1 MLVPS
6 NSSVLQ
12 LHLLLQL
19 GSRLRRLRE
28 SQELST
34 VEMASRAGISRA
46 TLRAVEAGDPTTSI
60 GTYLRVMS
68 ELGILGDLALL
79 VDDVTQLATPNNRAA
94 GASLEAP
101 LARIVVSADTTRH
114 RIQDLQSLALHE
126 EAVRRVRAEPA
137 LLQQAQAVLQKW
149 LNAGDQRSATLWVE
163 WKDILEHRK
172 WRKALERT
180 HRAQEL
186 RQASPMTAVLPP
198 DVRKRILQE
207 IRELKEGVV
216 LEIADRAR
224 Q

>member
-1 MLVPS
+1 MLASS

-19 GSRLRRLRE
+19 GDRLRRLRE
-28 SQELST
+28 SQGLST
-34 VEMASRAGISRA
+34 VETASRLGIARA
-46 TLRAVEAGDPTTSI
+46 TLRAVEAGDPTPSI

-68 ELGILGDLALL
+68 ALGILGDLALL
-79 VDDVTQLATPNNRAA
+79 VDDVTQPVTPNNRAA

-114 RIQDLQSLALHE
+114 RIQDLQSLVLHE

-149 LNAGDQRSATLWVE
+149 LDAGDQRSASLWLE
-163 WKDILEHRK
+163 WKDILEHRN
-172 WRKALERT
+172 WRKALGRT

-198 DVRKRILQE
+198 EVRKHILQE
-207 IRELKEGVV
+207 VRELKEGVV
-216 LEIADRAR
+216 LEIAGRSR
-224 Q
+224 

>member
-1 MLVPS
+1 MIAPS
-6 NSSVLQ
+6 DSSVLQ
-12 LHLLLQL
+12 LQLLLDL
-19 GSRLRRLRE
+19 GDRLRRLRK
-28 SQELST
+28 SQDLSM
-34 VEMASRAGISRA
+34 VEMASRVGISRA
-46 TLRAVEAGDPTTSI
+46 ILRAVEAGDPTPSL
-60 GTYLRVMS
+60 GTYLKVLS
-68 ELGILGDLALL
+68 ALGIAGDLALL
-79 VDDVTQLATPNNRAA
+79 ADGVARPATSNTTAA
-94 GASLEAP
+94 GTSRDAP
-101 LARIVVSADTTRH
+101 LARIVVSVDTTRH

-137 LLQQAQAVLQKW
+137 LLQQAQAVLQRW
-149 LNAGDQRSATLWVE
+149 LNAGDQRSASLWLE

-172 WRKALERT
+172 WRKALGRT